1 MEYQE
6 GLSDEELAFGGVGQ
20 DEVMTGQCLSDC
32 KEEIVDTPPVADSS
46 DDLVPKPC
54 CTDLVLSGKPKRL
67 FREELE
73 QHTQSDETLWR
84 QFAWDG
90 LHHF

>member
-46 DDLVPKPC
+46 DD
-54 CTDLVLSGKPKRL
+54 
-67 FREELE
+67 
-73 QHTQSDETLWR
+73 
-84 QFAWDG
+84 
-90 LHHF
+90 